1 MDLIVE
7 HGAFGEAR
15 QRRCKGGAA
24 MTDIVERLR
33 AREYRNGGE
42 SDDTPELI
50 NPDGPEAADLISE
63 YRGALEKCR
72 EHNEFLAKL
81 AAGDRI
87 YEVEKASGKRVRKSL
102 REVIATEAEAA
113 GVFIRAALAAT
124 EQGEGL

>member
-81 AAGDRI
+81 AAGEDFDFAGLLPDFM
-87 YEVEKASGKRVRKSL
+87 YFATLPYFGPEVADAEMKA
-102 REVIATEAEAA
+102 A
-113 GVFIRAALAAT
+113 RA
-124 EQGEGL
+124 